1 MKRNCKLLLATV
13 DGIKLFPNPS
23 FEAVPVCTGW
33 LLASCIAI
41 DLEYPLTCLLPPPLS
56 SFQSLLFWP
65 FITYSFSGCLSCSN
79 FLKKSPQKIRRLRG
93 LACKRCVLIFILTLV
108 DTWIESFRLGIDSS
122 QPLKA
127 WTTVFCVSV
136 ILLSNLM
143 AILFLFCDM
152 WSFFFFLL
160 CFFLLL
166 LGFFKDSLCSEIWE

>member
-1 MKRNCKLLLATV
+1 MKRNCKLLLTTV
-13 DGIKLFPNPS
+13 EGIKLFPNPS

-41 DLEYPLTCLLPPPLS
+41 DLEHPLTCLLPPPLS

-79 FLKKSPQKIRRLRG
+79 FLKKSPQKIRCLWG
-93 LACKRCVLIFILTLV
+93 LAIKRCVLIFILTLV
-108 DTWIESFRLGIDSS
+108 DTWIESFRLVINSS

-152 WSFFFFLL
+152 WSFFFFLVL
-160 CFFLLL
+160 FSCYF
-166 LGFFKDSLCSEIWE
+166 